1 MNHLDL
7 FSGIGGFALA
17 TEWAGI
23 ETVAF
28 VEIDKFCQ
36 KVLEK
41 NFNGQVI
48 TDTEGTGKYRIIRN
62 VEQEEGRNA
71 KFNGNYKPPIY
82 PDITK
87 FDGTPYRGAVDI
99 VSGGFPCQP
108 FSCAGKRR
116 GKEDNRYLW
125 PEMLRVIKEC
135 NPKWVIAEN
144 VPGIIN
150 IRSMEQQ
157 DGEFDVEGEMVN
169 AGNDDVISTV
179 FIGILND
186 LEQAGYEV
194 QTFCVPACAV
204 NAPHRRDRVWI
215 VANALSNTQRGTYR
229 KNIREHSGKWNEP
242 NIIERN
248 EMGSNFTNQNSDAP
262 NSNRQRSGTQRYDDN
277 ENRQTGNERWQGQS
291 QHRIDGYYWDEPW
304 LAVATRLCRMDD
316 GVSAQ
321 MDGLK
326 LSKSRHRVERLKALG
341 NAIVPQVAFQIFKAI
356 MEVEKGV

>member
-1 MNHLDL
+1 
-7 FSGIGGFALA
+7 
-17 TEWAGI
+17 
-23 ETVAF
+23 
-28 VEIDKFCQ
+28 
-36 KVLEK
+36 
-41 NFNGQVI
+41 
-48 TDTEGTGKYRIIRN
+48 
-62 VEQEEGRNA
+62 
-71 KFNGNYKPPIY
+71 
-82 PDITK
+82 
-87 FDGTPYRGAVDI
+87 
-99 VSGGFPCQP
+99 
-108 FSCAGKRR
+108 
-116 GKEDNRYLW
+116 
-125 PEMLRVIKEC
+125 MLRVIKEC

-194 QTFCVPACAV
+194 QTFCIPACAV

-215 VANALSNTQRGTYR
+215 VAHLCNGNAQQGGLPTSRSGKCFNQQRKAEGAGIMCGQNYSDRCKNEGHKNIKGIQANSHAPDTFSNTQRGAYR
-229 KNIREHSGKWNEP
+229 ENIREHSGKWNEP
-242 NIIERN
+242 NIIKGN

-304 LAVATRLCRMDD
+304 IEVATRLCGVDD
-316 GVSAQ
+316 GVSAR

-341 NAIVPQVAFQIFKAI
+341 NAIVPQVAYQIFKAI
-356 MEVEKGV
+356 VEIETKI